1 MTRVSLELVP
11 RTLEAL
17 LEDVALSRRI
27 LPQLDLLNIPD
38 LLRFDVRSY
47 RAAEAVVGGTG
58 VESIPHVRAIDVDP
72 DAPLPGAHSVELK
85 AVLVVAGDPAPEGH
99 KTYPQSSVDVIA
111 RYKREAPHL
120 DVYAVFD
127 PYRRAPWQELEEVKR
142 KKDAG
147 AKGFFTQPL
156 FDVNMLRLCMDWMR
170 DETVFWGI
178 SPVLGEK
185 SRAYWTRVNRIV
197 FPQDYDLSLDGNIKL
212 ARTMLALIREAED
225 NAYLMP
231 LRVDLGAYLR
241 GLEDLI

>member
-11 RTLEAL
+11 RTLDAL

-27 LPQLDLLNIPD
+27 LPQLNLLNIPD

-47 RAAEAVVGGTG
+47 SAAQTVRAQTG
-58 VESIPHVRAIDVDP
+58 LESIPHIRAIDVDP
-72 DAPLPGAHSVELK
+72 DVPLPGAHCSEQG
-85 AVLVVAGDPAPEGH
+85 AVLVVAGDPAPDGY
-99 KTYPQSSVDVIA
+99 KTYDQNSVDVIA
-111 RYKREAPHL
+111 RYQREAPHL

-127 PYRRAPWQELEEVKR
+127 PYRRAPWQELEDVQR

-170 DETVFWGI
+170 DETVFWGV

-185 SRAYWTRVNRIV
+185 SRAYWTRVNHIV

-212 ARTMLALIREAED
+212 ARTMLTLIREVGD

>member
-11 RTLEAL
+11 RTLDAL
-17 LEDVALSRRI
+17 MADVSLSRDVF
-27 LPQLDLLNIPD
+27 PQLGLLNIPD

-47 RAAEAVVGGTG
+47 RAAEAVVAQTG
-58 VESIPHVRAIDVDP
+58 VESIPHIRAIDVDP
-72 DAPLPGAHSVELK
+72 DAPLPGTQSAELK
-85 AVLVVAGDPAPEGH
+85 AVLVVAGDPAPEGY
-99 KTYPQSSVDVIA
+99 KTYSQSSVDIIE
-111 RYKREAPHL
+111 RYRREAPHL

-127 PYRRAPWQELEEVKR
+127 PYRRAPWQELEDVKR

-185 SRAYWTRVNRIV
+185 SRAYWTRVNHIV
-197 FPQDYDLSLDGNIKL
+197 FPHDYDTSLEGNIQL
-212 ARTMLALIREAED
+212 ARKMLELIRIAGD

-231 LRVDLGAYLR
+231 LRVDLGVYLR
-241 GLEDLI
+241 GLEGLI